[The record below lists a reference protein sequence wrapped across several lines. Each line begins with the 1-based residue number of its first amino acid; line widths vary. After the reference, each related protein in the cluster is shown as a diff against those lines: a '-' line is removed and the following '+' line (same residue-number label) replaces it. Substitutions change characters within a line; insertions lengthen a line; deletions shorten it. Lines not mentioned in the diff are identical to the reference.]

1 MKIFGIGRNYA
12 EHIKELK
19 NETPDDPVIFFK
31 PDTALLRNN
40 DPFYY
45 PEFSKDIHYEVEIVL
60 KICKNGKNIDPKFAR
75 TYFDQ
80 IGVGVDFTA
89 RDLQQKAK
97 EKGLPWAI
105 AKGFNHSAPISEF
118 ISINEFKD
126 IDNLEFGLE
135 IDGEMRQ
142 KGNTN
147 LMLFGY
153 DQIIAYISK
162 FFMLKIGDLI
172 FTGTPKGVGPVKI
185 GNRLK
190 AFIEDKTLMDFEIK

>member
-12 EHIKELK
+12 EHIQELK

-45 PEFSKDIHYEVEIVL
+45 PDFSKDIHYEVEIVL
-60 KICKNGKNIDPKFAR
+60 RICKNGKNIESKFAR

-80 IGVGVDFTA
+80 IGIGIDFTA
-89 RDLQQKAK
+89 RDLQEKAK

-118 ISINEFKD
+118 YPVGDFKD
-126 IDNLEFGLE
+126 LDNLEFGLE
-135 IDGEMRQ
+135 IDGVLKQ
-142 KGNTN
+142 KGNTSM
-147 LMLFGY
+147 MLFGY
-153 DQIIAYISK
+153 DKIITYISK

-185 GNRLK
+185 GNRLR
-190 AFIEDKTLMDFEIK
+190 AFIEDKTLLDFEVK